1 MVSLMDTPKP
11 FQITVA
17 LPSASPKYP
26 TVRKWSYKED
36 KALGYRYLES
46 REVQG
51 KQNTLY
57 LFSET
62 ANALLSLVNPA
73 RDFTA
78 EEIKRW
84 GDDAKGF
91 TIKDDLEP
99 IKVQDFLN
107 RYGQIGRADYA
118 RREKFSRAFTPD
130 GGELTA
136 QQFAQLCDIDP
147 RLIPNIEK
155 FRKQNKDDWR
165 KKILRIQWGLEIPFS
180 WIQKDLFDLA
190 STVRILASLEKH
202 WESGNP
208 IYYLKPVRSKALRA
222 FLLASER
229 VSVPFGKDE
238 NFKPLDTK
246 WSISERLIE
255 SDWEKFAGNLNRFIS
270 PITKNLVSTEKR
282 DQIELDNVGIETY
295 LIFSILQTTAEFAER
310 RCANPSCN
318 KQFFFERSTKTYCE
332 ESCQT
337 TARVKRWRANKKK
350 KNSSA
355 KGQKKKQTKG
365 RKPNG

>member
-1 MVSLMDTPKP
+1 MSLMGTPKP
-11 FQITVA
+11 LQITVA
-17 LPSASPKYP
+17 LPSASAQSPIL
-26 TVRKWSYKED
+26 RKWIYKED
-36 KALGYRYLES
+36 EDLGYRYLES

-51 KQNTLY
+51 KPNTLY

-78 EEIKRW
+78 EEIKKW
-84 GDDAKGF
+84 GDEAKGF
-91 TIKDDLEP
+91 TIKDNLEP
-99 IKVQDFLN
+99 NEVQDFLN

-136 QQFAQLCDIDP
+136 QQFAQLCDINP
-147 RLIPNIEK
+147 LLVPNIEK

-165 KKILRIQWGLEIPFS
+165 KRILRIQWGLEIPFS
-180 WIQKDLFDLA
+180 WIQKDLFALA

-208 IYYLKPVRSKALRA
+208 IYYLKPIRSKALRA

-238 NFKPLDTK
+238 DYKPLDTK
-246 WSISERLIE
+246 WSISEKIIE
-255 SDWEKFAGNLNRFIS
+255 SDWEKFASNLNRFIS
-270 PITKNLVSTEKR
+270 PITRNLVSTDKR
-282 DQIELDNVGIETY
+282 DQIALDNVGIETY
-295 LIFSILQTTAEFAER
+295 LIFSILQTTAQFAEK
-310 RCANPSCN
+310 RCANPNCN